1 MILAVPWDSGGFFFI
16 IWVGLFLGVL
26 HTLMPC
32 EDKFIFCFYAFG
44 VARDWKQAFRIVN
57 FYGAGLFIMN
67 LVIGSLITWFSKIIG
82 ETFTIEATIWYYLAA
97 FSMILSGIIMMYQIK
112 KKTYFPHVDQFS
124 ELTESISTL
133 RAKKRTALLLG
144 LLAGIP
150 PCIFEMGVY
159 LQAAFFAGLYG
170 WGNGVWIIFFFGIG
184 TWLGLY
190 PLVFIG
196 TMSGK
201 LSKSMKNSSIQR
213 LQQKLKQK
221 MRRQSKSNNSGKL
234 EGQTKEVDEEIKVSN
249 YSKLEFFSA
258 WSLIGIG
265 IIFVFFGIFEVE
277 LIPADDITH
286 VPWPFSDENLNV
298 FWIIFFILLG
308 IIILAIFLTLWSKN
322 RKYVRSLEDQSKE

>member
-1 MILAVPWDSGGFFFI
+1 MILAVPWASGGFFFI
-16 IWVGLFLGVL
+16 IWTGFFLGVL
-26 HTLMPC
+26 HTIMPC
-32 EDKFIFCFYAFG
+32 EDKFVFCFYAFG

-67 LVIGSLITWFSKIIG
+67 LILGTIITWFSKILV
-82 ETFTIEATIWYYLAA
+82 ETFSNIEPAIWNYLVA
-97 FSMILSGIIMMYQIK
+97 FSLTLSGIIMIYQIR
-112 KKTYFPHVDQFS
+112 KKTYWPHSDQFQ

-150 PCIFEMGVY
+150 PCIFELGVY
-159 LQAAFFAGLYG
+159 FEAAFLAGNYG

-213 LQQKLKQK
+213 LQQKIKNK
-221 MRRQSKSNNSGKL
+221 IRRQKKV
-234 EGQTKEVDEEIKVSN
+234 VDEESEDILEKDEISS
-249 YSKLEFFSA
+249 YSKLEYFSA

-265 IIFVFFGIFEVE
+265 GVFLLFGIFKVE
-277 LIPADDITH
+277 LVPAEDVTH
-286 VPWPFSDENLNV
+286 VPWPFNDDTLNI
-298 FWIIFFILLG
+298 FWIIFFSLIGL
-308 IIILAIFLTLWSKN
+308 IIVLIFLTLWSKN
-322 RKYVRSLEDQSKE
+322 KKYVKSIETNEK

>member
-1 MILAVPWDSGGFFFI
+1 MGIIKNLILAVPWDSGGFFFI
-16 IWVGLFLGVL
+16 IWIGLFLGVL
-26 HTLMPC
+26 HTIMPC

-44 VARDWKQAFRIVN
+44 VARDWKQAFRMVN

-67 LVIGSLITWFSKIIG
+67 MVLGTIITWFSKIVG
-82 ETFTIEATIWYYLAA
+82 ETFTIESTIWNFLAA
-97 FSMILSGIIMMYQIK
+97 FSLTLSGIIMMYQIR
-112 KKTYFPHVDQFS
+112 KKTYWPHSDQFQ

-150 PCIFEMGVY
+150 PCIFELGVY
-159 LQAAFFAGLYG
+159 LEAAFLAGEYG

-196 TMSGK
+196 SMSGK

-213 LQQKLKQK
+213 LQQKLKNK
-221 MRRQSKSNNSGKL
+221 IRRQKKDIN
-234 EGQTKEVDEEIKVSN
+234 EEQDDQVEVSN
-249 YSKLEFFSA
+249 YSKLEYFSA

-265 IIFVFFGIFEVE
+265 VVFLLFGIFKVE
-277 LIPADDITH
+277 LIQDEDVTH
-286 VPWPFSDENLNV
+286 IPWPFSQDNLNI
-298 FWIIFFILLG
+298 FWIIFFSLLGLIILL
-308 IIILAIFLTLWSKN
+308 IFLTLWSKN
-322 RKYVRSLEDQSKE
+322 KKYVKSLETENDK